1 MEVHHHSHTER
12 KKWTHYFWEFLTLF
26 LAVFCGFLAEYQ
38 LEHKIEKERAK
49 QYAISL
55 LDDLVADTINVNEI
69 VKMYEGVSNE
79 LDSFVSFVNTGSVKM
94 TPGGKLYWYGNSADM
109 SYRPAFRTTT
119 IEQLKNSGTIRYFSI
134 DLQKKI
140 AQYDQYL
147 GEMSLR
153 QNNEPLYNIETRKYI
168 EKIFDNEVL
177 EKLENLIWDT
187 SLVLKQAFMDTDFP
201 LLTNDAVLLKEYA
214 NNCYA
219 RKRNWLNRN
228 SGYKLAKK
236 MATQLILVL
245 KKEYHLE

>member
-1 MEVHHHSHTER
+1 
-12 KKWTHYFWEFLTLF
+12 
-26 LAVFCGFLAEYQ
+26 
-38 LEHKIEKERAK
+38 
-49 QYAISL
+49 
-55 LDDLVADTINVNEI
+55 
-69 VKMYEGVSNE
+69 
-79 LDSFVSFVNTGSVKM
+79 
-94 TPGGKLYWYGNSADM
+94 
-109 SYRPAFRTTT
+109 
-119 IEQLKNSGTIRYFSI
+119 
-134 DLQKKI
+134 
-140 AQYDQYL
+140 
-147 GEMSLR
+147 
-153 QNNEPLYNIETRKYI
+153 
-168 EKIFDNEVL
+168 VL